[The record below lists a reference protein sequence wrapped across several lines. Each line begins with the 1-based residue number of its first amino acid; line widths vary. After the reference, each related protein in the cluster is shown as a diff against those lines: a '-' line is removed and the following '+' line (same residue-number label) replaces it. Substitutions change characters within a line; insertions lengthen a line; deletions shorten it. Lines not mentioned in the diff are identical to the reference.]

1 MIRYFFILI
10 GLFLL
15 TSCWPTRISFQ
26 DITFPEEWEVFSV
39 KTFEN
44 NAPNTP
50 LSYAP
55 TLTES
60 VKDAIQ
66 NNTSLNLSGSP
77 EDKPQVEIEGVIN
90 NYSITPVALQE
101 GDQASK
107 NRLSVSA
114 TFTIFINEPEEDEMT
129 VNSNRF
135 VDYDANTD
143 LGIVETTLLEEV
155 NEQIVQD
162 IINQLFSN
170 W

>member
-1 MIRYFFILI
+1 MRYFILFIGI
-10 GLFLL
+10 FIL
-15 TSCWPTRISFQ
+15 TSCWPTRVGFK
-26 DITFPEEWEVFSV
+26 DTNFPEEWKVFSV
-39 KTFEN
+39 KTFDN

-55 TLTES
+55 TLTEN

-66 NNTSLNLSGSP
+66 NSTSLNLTG
-77 EDKPQVEIEGVIN
+77 DTKDADLEIEGVIN
-90 NYSITPVALQE
+90 NYSITPVALQD
-101 GDQASK
+101 GDQAAK

-114 TFTIFINEPEEDEMT
+114 TFTIFIKTPEEDEMT

-135 VDYDANTD
+135 VDYDSNTD
-143 LGIVETTLLEEV
+143 LGIVESTLLEEV
-155 NEQIVQD
+155 NAQIVQD

>member
-1 MIRYFFILI
+1 MRYLVLFL
-10 GLFLL
+10 GLFLF
-15 TSCWPTRISFQ
+15 TSCWPTRVSFQ
-26 DITFPEEWEVFSV
+26 DITFPEEWKVFSV

-44 NAPNTP
+44 SAPNTP
-50 LSYAP
+50 LSYSA
-55 TLTES
+55 TLTEN

-66 NNTSLNLSGSP
+66 NNTSLVLSGSP
-77 EDKPQVEIEGVIN
+77 QDEVQLVIEGVIT

-101 GDQASK
+101 GDAAAK

-114 TFTIFINEPEEDEMT
+114 VFTILIKEPEEEEMT

-135 VDYDANTD
+135 VDYDSNTD

-155 NEQIVQD
+155 NAQIVQD

>member
-1 MIRYFFILI
+1 MRILILFI

-15 TSCWPTRISFQ
+15 SSCWPTRIGFQ
-26 DITFPEEWEVFSV
+26 DVSFPDEWKVFSV

-50 LSYAP
+50 LSYAA
-55 TLTES
+55 TLSEN

-66 NNTSLNLSGSP
+66 NNTSLNLSGDP
-77 EDKPQVEIEGVIN
+77 KDAELEIEGVIN
-90 NYSITPVALQE
+90 NYSITPVALQD
-101 GDQASK
+101 GDQAAK

-114 TFTIFINEPEEDEMT
+114 TFTIFIKAPEEDEMT

-135 VDYDANTD
+135 VDYDADTD
-143 LGIVETTLLEEV
+143 LSVVESTLLEEV
-155 NEQIVQD
+155 NTQIVQD

>member
-1 MIRYFFILI
+1 MIRFFFIAI

-15 TSCWPTRISFQ
+15 TSCWPTRVSFV
-26 DITFPEEWEVFSV
+26 DVSFPEEWKVFTV
-39 KTFEN
+39 KTLDN

-55 TLTES
+55 ALTER

-66 NNTSLNLSGSP
+66 NNTSLNLSSSA
-77 EDKPQVEIEGVIN
+77 EDEVQLEIEGVIN

-101 GDQASK
+101 GDQAAK
-107 NRLSVSA
+107 NRLSVSV
-114 TFTIFINEPEEDEMT
+114 TFKVFISAPEEDEMT

-143 LGIVETTLLEEV
+143 LGVVETTLLEEV

-162 IINQLFSN
+162 VINQLFSN

>member
-1 MIRYFFILI
+1 MRILILFI
-10 GLFLL
+10 GLFLFS
-15 TSCWPTRISFQ
+15 SCWPTRVGFTDVSFP
-26 DITFPEEWEVFSV
+26 DEWKVFSV

-50 LSYAP
+50 LSYAA
-55 TLTES
+55 TLSEN

-66 NNTSLNLSGSP
+66 NNTSLNLSGDP
-77 EDKPQVEIEGVIN
+77 KDAQLEIEGVVN
-90 NYSITPVALQE
+90 NYSITPVALQD
-101 GDQASK
+101 GDQAAK

-114 TFTIFINEPEEDEMT
+114 TFTIFIKEPEEDEMT

-135 VDYDANTD
+135 VDYDADTD
-143 LGIVETTLLEEV
+143 LSIVESTLLEEV
-155 NEQIVQD
+155 NAQIVQD

>member
-1 MIRYFFILI
+1 MRYFILFI

-15 TSCWPTRISFQ
+15 SSCWPTRVGFI
-26 DITFPEEWEVFSV
+26 DVTFPDEWKQFSV

-50 LSYAP
+50 LSYAA
-55 TLTES
+55 LLSEN

-66 NNTSLNLSGSP
+66 NNTSLNLTGDP
-77 EDKPQVEIEGVIN
+77 KDADLEIEGIVN
-90 NYSITPVALQE
+90 NYSITPIALQD
-101 GDQASK
+101 GDQAAQ

-114 TFTIFINEPEEDEMT
+114 TFTIFIKVPEEDQMT
-129 VNSNRF
+129 VNSTRF
-135 VDYDANTD
+135 VDYPSETD
-143 LGIVETTLLEEV
+143 LSVVESTLLEEV
-155 NEQIVQD
+155 NTQIVQD

>member
-1 MIRYFFILI
+1 MRYFILFI

-15 TSCWPTRISFQ
+15 SSCWPTRVGFQ
-26 DITFPEEWEVFSV
+26 DTNFPEEWKVFSV

-55 TLTES
+55 ILTEN

-66 NNTSLNLSGSP
+66 NSTSLNLTGSP
-77 EDKPQVEIEGVIN
+77 EEAQLEIEGVIN
-90 NYSITPVALQE
+90 NYSITPVALQD
-101 GDQASK
+101 GDQAAK

-114 TFTIFINEPEEDEMT
+114 TFTIFIKAPEEDEMT

-135 VDYDANTD
+135 IDYDSNTD
-143 LGIVETTLLEEV
+143 LGIVESTLLEEV
-155 NEQIVQD
+155 NAQIVQD

>member
-1 MIRYFFILI
+1 MRYLILFL
-10 GLFLL
+10 GLFLF
-15 TSCWPTRISFQ
+15 TSCWPTRVSFQ
-26 DITFPEEWEVFSV
+26 DITFPEEWKVFSV

-44 NAPNTP
+44 DAPNTP
-50 LSYAP
+50 LSYAA
-55 TLTES
+55 TLTEN

-66 NNTSLNLSGSP
+66 NNTSLALSGSP
-77 EDKPQVEIEGVIN
+77 QDEVQLVIEGVIT

-101 GDQASK
+101 GDAAAK

-114 TFTIFINEPEEDEMT
+114 VFTILIKEPEEEEMK
-129 VNSNRF
+129 VSSSRF
-135 VDYDANTD
+135 VDYDSNTD

-155 NEQIVQD
+155 NAQIVQD

>member
-1 MIRYFFILI
+1 MMRYLILFL
-10 GLFLL
+10 GLFLF
-15 TSCWPTRISFQ
+15 TSCWPTRVSFQ
-26 DITFPEEWEVFSV
+26 DITFPEEWKVFSV

-44 NAPNTP
+44 DAPNTP
-50 LSYAP
+50 LSYAA
-55 TLTES
+55 TLTEN

-66 NNTSLNLSGSP
+66 NNTSLALSGSP
-77 EDKPQVEIEGVIN
+77 QDEVQLVIEGVIT

-101 GDQASK
+101 GDAAAK

-114 TFTIFINEPEEDEMT
+114 VFTILIKEPEEEEMK
-129 VNSNRF
+129 VSSSRF
-135 VDYDANTD
+135 VDYDSNTD

-155 NEQIVQD
+155 NAQIVQD

>member
-1 MIRYFFILI
+1 MRYLFLFL
-10 GLFLL
+10 GLFLF
-15 TSCWPTRISFQ
+15 TSCWPTRVSFK
-26 DITFPEEWEVFSV
+26 DLNFPEEWKVFSV

-50 LSYAP
+50 LSYSA
-55 TLTES
+55 TLTEN

-66 NNTSLNLSGSP
+66 NNTSLALSGSDQD
-77 EDKPQVEIEGVIN
+77 EVQLEIEGVIT

-101 GDQASK
+101 GDAAAK

-114 TFTIFINEPEEDEMT
+114 VFTILIKEPEEEEMT
-129 VNSNRF
+129 VNSSRF
-135 VDYDANTD
+135 VDYDSNTD

-155 NEQIVQD
+155 NAQIVQD

>member
-1 MIRYFFILI
+1 MRYLIFFS

-15 TSCWPTRISFQ
+15 TSCWPTRIGFT
-26 DITFPEEWEVFSV
+26 DVTFPEEWKVFTV
-39 KTFEN
+39 KTFDN
-44 NAPNTP
+44 NATNTP
-50 LSYAP
+50 LSYSA
-55 TLTES
+55 TLTEN

-77 EDKPQVEIEGVIN
+77 EEAQLEIEGVIN
-90 NYSITPVALQE
+90 NYSITPVALQD
-101 GDQASK
+101 GDQAAK

-114 TFTIFINEPEEDEMT
+114 TFTIFIKEPEEDQMI

-135 VDYDANTD
+135 VDYDSDTD
-143 LGIVETTLLEEV
+143 LGIVESTLLEEV
-155 NEQIVQD
+155 NSQIVQD

>member
-1 MIRYFFILI
+1 MMRIFVVFA

-15 TSCWPTRISFQ
+15 SSCWPTRVGFT
-26 DITFPEEWEVFSV
+26 DVNFPEEWKQFTV

-44 NAPNTP
+44 NAANTP
-50 LSYAP
+50 LSYSA

-66 NNTSLNLSGSP
+66 NNTSLNLTGNP
-77 EDKPQVEIEGVIN
+77 DNAQLEIEGVIN
-90 NYSITPVALQE
+90 SYSITPIALQE
-101 GDQASK
+101 GDQASQ

-114 TFTIFINEPEEDEMT
+114 TFTIFIKAPEEDEMT
-129 VNSNRF
+129 INSSRF
-135 VDYDANTD
+135 VDYPASTD
-143 LGIVETTLLEEV
+143 LGVVESTLLEEV
-155 NEQIVQD
+155 NAQIVQD

>member
-1 MIRYFFILI
+1 MRYFLLFI
-10 GLFLL
+10 GLFLFS
-15 TSCWPTRISFQ
+15 SCWPTRVSFQ
-26 DITFPEEWEVFSV
+26 DINFPDEWKQFSV

-50 LSYAP
+50 LSYAAI
-55 TLTES
+55 LSEN

-66 NNTSLNLSGSP
+66 NNTSLNLTGNP
-77 EDKPQVEIEGVIN
+77 ESAQLEIEGVVN

-101 GDQASK
+101 GDQAAK
-107 NRLSVSA
+107 NRLTVSA
-114 TFTIFINEPEEDEMT
+114 TFTIFIKAPEEDQMT

-143 LGIVETTLLEEV
+143 LSIVESTLLEEV
-155 NEQIVQD
+155 NTQIVQD

>member
-1 MIRYFFILI
+1 MIRYLFIFI
-10 GLFLL
+10 GLFIF
-15 TSCWPTRISFQ
+15 TSCWPTRVSFQ
-26 DITFPEEWEVFSV
+26 DLNFPEEWKAFTV
-39 KTFEN
+39 KTFDN

-66 NNTSLNLSGSP
+66 NNTSLNLVSSSA
-77 EDKPQVEIEGVIN
+77 DDPQLEIEGVIN
-90 NYSITPVALQE
+90 NYSISPVALQE
-101 GDQASK
+101 GDQAAK

-114 TFTIFINEPEEDEMT
+114 TFTIFINAPEEDEMT

-143 LGIVETTLLEEV
+143 LGVVETTLLEEV
-155 NEQIVQD
+155 NAQIVQD
-162 IINQLFSN
+162 IINKLFSN

>member
-1 MIRYFFILI
+1 MRYLIFFV
-10 GLFLL
+10 GLFLFS
-15 TSCWPTRISFQ
+15 SCWPTRVGFT
-26 DITFPEEWEVFSV
+26 DITFPDEWKEFSV

-50 LSYAP
+50 LSYSA
-55 TLTES
+55 TLTEN

-77 EDKPQVEIEGVIN
+77 EDAQLEIEGIIN
-90 NYSITPVALQE
+90 SYSITPVALQE
-101 GDQASK
+101 GDQAAQ

-114 TFTIFINEPEEDEMT
+114 TFTIFIKEPEEDQMT
-129 VNSNRF
+129 VNSSRF
-135 VDYDANTD
+135 VDYPSTTD
-143 LGIVETTLLEEV
+143 LGVVESTLLEEV
-155 NEQIVQD
+155 NAQIVQD

>member
-1 MIRYFFILI
+1 MRFLVFFI

-15 TSCWPTRISFQ
+15 TSCWPVRVGFRDTN
-26 DITFPEEWEVFSV
+26 FPEEWKAFSV

-50 LSYAP
+50 LSYAA
-55 TLTES
+55 TLSEN

-66 NNTSLNLSGSP
+66 NNTSLNLTGSAD
-77 EDKPQVEIEGVIN
+77 EAQLEIEGVIN
-90 NYSITPVALQE
+90 NYSITPVALQD
-101 GDQASK
+101 GDQAAK

-114 TFTIFINEPEEDEMT
+114 TFTVYIKEPEEEQMT

-135 VDYDANTD
+135 VDYDSNTD
-143 LGIVETTLLEEV
+143 LGIVESTLLEEV
-155 NEQIVQD
+155 NAQIVQD

>member
-1 MIRYFFILI
+1 MRYLIFFM
-10 GLFLL
+10 GLFLFS
-15 TSCWPTRISFQ
+15 SCWPTRVAFQ
-26 DITFPEEWEVFSV
+26 DITFPEEWKVFSV

-44 NAPNTP
+44 NAANTP
-50 LSYAP
+50 LSYSA
-55 TLTES
+55 TLTEN

-77 EDKPQVEIEGVIN
+77 QDTAQLEIEGIIN
-90 NYSITPVALQE
+90 SYSITPVALQD
-101 GDQASK
+101 GDQAAQ

-114 TFTIFINEPEEDEMT
+114 TFTIFIKEPEEDQMV

-135 VDYDANTD
+135 VDYPSTTD
-143 LGIVETTLLEEV
+143 LGVVESTLLEEV
-155 NEQIVQD
+155 NSQIVQD

>member
-1 MIRYFFILI
+1 MMRYLFLFL
-10 GLFLL
+10 GLFLF
-15 TSCWPTRISFQ
+15 TSCWPTRLSFQ
-26 DITFPEEWEVFSV
+26 DLNFPEEWKVFTV

-50 LSYAP
+50 LSYSA
-55 TLTES
+55 TLTEN

-66 NNTSLNLSGSP
+66 NNTSLVLSGSP
-77 EDKPQVEIEGVIN
+77 QDEVQLEIEGVIT

-101 GDQASK
+101 GDAAAK

-114 TFTIFINEPEEDEMT
+114 VFTIFIKAPEEEEMT
-129 VNSNRF
+129 VNSSRF
-135 VDYDANTD
+135 VDYDSNTD

-155 NEQIVQD
+155 NAQIVQD

>member
-1 MIRYFFILI
+1 M
-10 GLFLL
+10 
-15 TSCWPTRISFQ
+15 S
-26 DITFPEEWEVFSV
+26 FPEEWKVFTV
-39 KTFEN
+39 KTLDN

-55 TLTES
+55 ALTER

-66 NNTSLNLSGSP
+66 NNTSLNLSSSA
-77 EDKPQVEIEGVIN
+77 EDEVQLEIEGVIN

-101 GDQASK
+101 GDQAAK
-107 NRLSVSA
+107 NRLSVSV
-114 TFTIFINEPEEDEMT
+114 TFKVFISAPEEDEMT

-143 LGIVETTLLEEV
+143 LGVVETTLLEEV

-162 IINQLFSN
+162 VINQLFSN

>member
-1 MIRYFFILI
+1 MIRYFILFL
-10 GLFLL
+10 GLFLFS
-15 TSCWPTRISFQ
+15 SCWPTRVAFQ
-26 DITFPEEWEVFSV
+26 DITFPEEWKQFSV

-50 LSYAP
+50 LSYAAA
-55 TLTES
+55 LSEN

-77 EDKPQVEIEGVIN
+77 EDAQLEIEGVIN
-90 NYSITPVALQE
+90 NYSITPVALQD
-101 GDQASK
+101 GDQAAK

-114 TFTIFINEPEEDEMT
+114 TFTIFIKEPEEDEMT
-129 VNSNRF
+129 VNSTRF
-135 VDYDANTD
+135 VDYDSNTD
-143 LGIVETTLLEEV
+143 LGIVESTLLEEV
-155 NEQIVQD
+155 NTQIVQD